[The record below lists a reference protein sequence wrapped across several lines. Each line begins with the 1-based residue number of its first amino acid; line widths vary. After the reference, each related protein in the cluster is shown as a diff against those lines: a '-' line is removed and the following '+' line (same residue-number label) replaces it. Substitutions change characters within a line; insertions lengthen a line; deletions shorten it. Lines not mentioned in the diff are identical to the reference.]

1 MFSNL
6 FYESVFTVL
15 ILKLALKSTKTNCS
29 KNYPKASWAP
39 QSLQKW
45 FAIEKVRKIL
55 DPRMS
60 AGPCKGSAN
69 LKNIQAYKFISIH
82 IYLGLTDNFFKII
95 LISQVFKQLEYDFNI
110 KTQLRGIKLYNIRIV
125 SISYSPVESRA
136 PHFIPICR
144 VTLNL
149 TQLIAAVQQAMLGTY
164 C

>member
-1 MFSNL
+1 MEK
-6 FYESVFTVL
+6 YHTVL
-15 ILKLALKSTKTNCS
+15 IIKLALKSTKKNCS

-39 QSLQKW
+39 QSLKKW
-45 FAIEKVRKIL
+45 FAIEKVGNIL
-55 DPRMS
+55 DPNMS
-60 AGPCKGSAN
+60 ADPCKGSAN
-69 LKNIQAYKFISIH
+69 FKNIHAYKFISIH
-82 IYLGLTDNFFKII
+82 IYLGLSLTENFFKII
-95 LISQVFKQLEYDFNI
+95 LISQVFKRLQYGSNI

>member
-1 MFSNL
+1 M
-6 FYESVFTVL
+6 
-15 ILKLALKSTKTNCS
+15 KSTKTNCS
-29 KNYPKASWAP
+29 KSYPKASWAP
-39 QSLQKW
+39 QSLQKRL
-45 FAIEKVRKIL
+45 AIEKVRKIL
-55 DPRMS
+55 DHNAR
-60 AGPCKGSAN
+60 GQWT

-82 IYLGLTDNFFKII
+82 IYLGLTENIFKII
-95 LISQVFKQLEYDFNI
+95 LISQVFKRLISNI
-110 KTQLRGIKLYNIRIV
+110 KTQLRVIKLYNIRIV